1 MENLSTRCHANR
13 KTQYEL
19 WRQHVCYR
27 ISWRKQIHR
36 LMNNFTVLL
45 RSLTHMIV
53 QAILF
58 LGNGGKIKV
67 SQVLQSADIQLSNY
81 RKTNT
86 VALLQT
92 SAKNRGYFVL
102 HPITF
107 VIFNRCVPNLAKIT
121 FISFCTPYY
130 NLFNLAWEN
139 SGAIWWIT
147 LTVNKKVINGNDC
160 AMR

>member
-1 MENLSTRCHANR
+1 
-13 KTQYEL
+13 
-19 WRQHVCYR
+19 
-27 ISWRKQIHR
+27 
-36 LMNNFTVLL
+36 MNNFTVLL

-92 SAKNRGYFVL
+92 SAKN
-102 HPITF
+102 
-107 VIFNRCVPNLAKIT
+107 
-121 FISFCTPYY
+121 
-130 NLFNLAWEN
+130 
-139 SGAIWWIT
+139 
-147 LTVNKKVINGNDC
+147 
-160 AMR
+160 